1 MELSIE
7 HLDTQAVYKLMTG
20 SIQPRPIAWA
30 CTQNAD
36 GRLNLAPFSFF
47 TLVSVAPTVV
57 AFAPLVKA
65 DGTEKDTI
73 LNLRERGD
81 FTLNIVSHRVAEA
94 MNRTSAPLPYGESEL
109 DFAGL
114 TPAPAVTV
122 TTPRVKEALIHFEC
136 TLRDIQSFGDQP
148 MAGRLVLG
156 DVRHVH
162 VDDALYD
169 EGRIRTDKLDAV
181 GRLAGNAYAT
191 TRDTFEL
198 RRPV

>member
-1 MELSIE
+1 MELSISE
-7 HLDTQAVYKLMTG
+7 LDTQSVYKLMTG

-30 CTQNAD
+30 CTQGGN

-47 TLVSVAPTVV
+47 TLVSVNPTVV
-57 AFAPLVKA
+57 AFAPLVKP

-73 LNLRERGD
+73 LNLREHPE

-94 MNRTSAPLPYGESEL
+94 MNQTSAALPYGESEL

-114 TPAPAVTV
+114 TPEPSHSVSA
-122 TTPRVKEALIHFEC
+122 PRVKEALIHFEC

-162 VDDALYD
+162 VDDALYE
-169 EGRIRTDKLDAV
+169 EGRIRADKLDAV
-181 GRLAGNAYAT
+181 GRMAGNAYAT

-198 RRPV
+198 QRPG